1 MSTYKLYYFPG
12 RGRAEIIRFVFKQ
25 AGVEFEDVR
34 IAGEDW
40 GKNFKEDSP
49 FGCMPFLQ
57 VDGKR
62 ISGSFVC
69 ARFLAEKYGLAGKD
83 AFENAE
89 IASVGDAINDL
100 GTDVVKF
107 LFEKD
112 PETKAKLGKEL
123 KETKLPMRFKYFE
136 RQAAKAEEFFFG
148 KVTWV
153 DFTFYLWVEI
163 ILKEFAT
170 ALDEFPKLKGIMAKV
185 PERPNIKKWIAERP
199 ESSF

>member
-1 MSTYKLYYFPG
+1 MANYKLYYFPG
-12 RGRAEIIRFVFKQ
+12 RGGAEVIRFVFAQ
-25 AGVEFEDVR
+25 ANVQYEDKR
-34 IAGEDW
+34 IARDKWMEE
-40 GKNFKEDSP
+40 FKENSP
-49 FGCMPFLQ
+49 FGCMPFLE

-62 ISGSFVC
+62 ISGGFVC

-89 IASVGDAINDL
+89 IASVGDAIHDL
-100 GTDVVKF
+100 EGDVVKF
-107 LFEKD
+107 VFEKD
-112 PETKAKLGKEL
+112 PEAKAKLQKEL
-123 KETKLPMRFKYFE
+123 KETKFPMRFKYLE
-136 RQAAKAEEFFFG
+136 RQAAKADEYFFG